1 MQKYDK
7 HSGLLLIITP
17 PFSIIGHEITH
28 AFDYLSSELDT
39 WSENSRRIYN
49 ERVKCIIEQY
59 SNFRVLEI
67 EKNFNI
73 SEFFLNGRRT
83 LKENIA
89 VGFFLFK
96 LISIKF

>member
-1 MQKYDK
+1 MLKYDK
-7 HSGLLLIITP
+7 HSGLQLS
-17 PFSIIGHEITH
+17 SIIGHEITH

-49 ERVKCIIEQY
+49 ERINCIIEQY
-59 SNFRVLEI
+59 SNYRVPEI

-89 VGFFLFK
+89 VSFSFLNFEF
-96 LISIKF
+96 I